1 MLKVGSPQPPM
12 DMMPPMGNEI
22 PPMDNKGMMG
32 GDPNAM
38 GGEMP
43 PMDGQGD
50 MSGGSEFDT
59 NFDPGVDANEDD
71 EPKKYI
77 QQLTGKLSQSLRK
90 YNNELPKPDD
100 ELCKYVAGMILK
112 QTTEGLT
119 DGDKKDIID
128 KVNGNE
134 EQGEE
139 DPSNGEIGG
148 EQEMPQMDD
157 QAMMGGNPNA
167 SQQPMMEDFNHRK
180 LVNEIF
186 QELTQKSNDD
196 RNNIQQRPIK
206 DIGFRKKPFTAP
218 NMY

>member
-12 DMMPPMGNEI
+12 DMMPPMGNEM
-22 PPMDNKGMMG
+22 PPMDNQGMMG

-38 GGEMP
+38 GGEIP

-71 EPKKYI
+71 DPKKYI

-119 DGDKKDIID
+119 DSDKKDIID

-134 EQGEE
+134 EQGDEE
-139 DPSNGEIGG
+139 HSNG
-148 EQEMPQMDD
+148 EQEMQQMDD
-157 QAMMGGNPNA
+157 QAMMGGYPNA
-167 SQQPMMEDFNHRK
+167 NQQPMMEDFNHRK